1 MAPPHPYA
9 ELNNLIGAWFH
20 QDFDLD
26 GDDTLE
32 KIIASY
38 RAVTPAARQA
48 SVRADIAR
56 FLADA
61 RDVETEFQ
69 ERFEPQVIP
78 TGFAP
83 TTRAFL
89 ETISK
94 LLRD

>member
-1 MAPPHPYA
+1 MPLPRYP
-9 ELNNLIGAWFH
+9 ELENLIGAWFH

-26 GDDTLE
+26 GDDTIE

-38 RAVTPAARQA
+38 RAVTSADKQA
-48 SVRADIAR
+48 SLKADIQR
-56 FLADA
+56 FLTNA

-69 ERFEPQVIP
+69 ELFKPQIIP

-89 ETISK
+89 ERIAD
-94 LLRD
+94 LLGD